1 MLSNKLQSELLVS
14 SLDMLT
20 SMAYVSAIREVAD
33 AEHSEGFKFN
43 HKGYEVLADAI
54 AEMAKE
60 IGGDFGVAYSD
71 VAERVRAYA
80 QTL

>member
-1 MLSNKLQSELLVS
+1 MLSTKLQSELLVG
-14 SLDMLT
+14 SLDALT

-33 AEHSEGFKFN
+33 AEQSNGFISDRKS
-43 HKGYEVLADAI
+43 YEALADAI

-60 IGGDFGVAYSD
+60 IDGDFGVAYGE
-71 VAERVRAYA
+71 VAKRVRAYA